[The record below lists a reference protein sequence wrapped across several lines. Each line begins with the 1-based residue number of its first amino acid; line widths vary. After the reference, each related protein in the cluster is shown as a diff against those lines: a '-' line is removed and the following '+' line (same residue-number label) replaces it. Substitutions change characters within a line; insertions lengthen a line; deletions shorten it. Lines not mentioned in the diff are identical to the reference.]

1 MEKEVKKYIRENANR
16 IWKDNEDKTFH
27 YPKVKE
33 EYLAITK
40 KELQRFAE
48 IIVEDVEKL
57 FSQELDRAREEVL
70 KELIEWTLEP
80 KEGEWLRVPEEN
92 NGKLLLKLNSMLS
105 KLNNK

>member
-57 FSQELDRAREEVL
+57 FSQELSKAREEGVRETIDEVHDYVVEEYNSYEVGDL
-70 KELIEWTLEP
+70 VEYLENLE
-80 KEGEWLRVPEEN
+80 KD
-92 NGKLLLKLNSMLS
+92 LS
-105 KLNNK
+105 KLKE